1 MKSLSLVLAFAAAVS
16 CDPYTI
22 GQVASG
28 YTHGGLITGVDYGNG
43 VVSGVGAIGN
53 RGVVYSGLHGV
64 GVHHFGKREA
74 EPWTVGQVAAGVP
87 LVNAALDGRLHNPG
101 VITHVS
107 HGIHGYSGLGY
118 YGKRDADADAYTLG
132 QVYAGL
138 PIHNAYATGHPHNV
152 GVITGVSHGYYYGKR
167 DAEAQPYTLG
177 QVYGGLPLHNAYAT
191 GHAHNPGYIS
201 HVSYPSVYH
210 YGK

>member
-1 MKSLSLVLAFAAAVS
+1 MGTVIRLQNEVTFFGS
-16 CDPYTI
+16 CLCCSSQLDPYTI

-87 LVNAALDGRLHNPG
+87 LVDAALDGRLHNPG

-107 HGIHGYSGLGY
+107 HGIHGETVWVTMARETPMLMPTPLDKS
-118 YGKRDADADAYTLG
+118 TLVSPFTTPML
-132 QVYAGL
+132 QVI
-138 PIHNAYATGHPHNV
+138 PITSESSPVSAMVT
-152 GVITGVSHGYYYGKR
+152 ITESVMLRPSPTLWDKSMVASHSTTPMPP
-167 DAEAQPYTLG
+167 DTPIILDT
-177 QVYGGLPLHNAYAT
+177 
-191 GHAHNPGYIS
+191 
-201 HVSYPSVYH
+201 SVT
-210 YGK
+210 